1 MKIADDSA
9 YMQSEIDKMLDY
21 YYKVLYSSNVR
32 RQYIVKRYINS
43 TSKKNLQKY
52 IFKFGDGNSARSRGY
67 ESEED
72 ITVEAMLS
80 CDVVA
85 MIAAAYMTS
94 IYIYHDEYLLTDE
107 IVFNVLSEDYGWE
120 EEDWNK
126 AISENNIEEWKNTL
140 SSADIS
146 GGDVLMYKVFR
157 KGKILYYDKDLEREV
172 KSLE

>member
-1 MKIADDSA
+1 M
-9 YMQSEIDKMLDY
+9 
-21 YYKVLYSSNVR
+21 
-32 RQYIVKRYINS
+32 KRYINS

-72 ITVEAMLS
+72 VTVEAMLS

-120 EEDWNK
+120 DEDWNK

-146 GGDVLMYKVFR
+146 GGDVLMYKVSR

-172 KSLE
+172 KRIE

>member
-1 MKIADDSA
+1 M
-9 YMQSEIDKMLDY
+9 
-21 YYKVLYSSNVR
+21 
-32 RQYIVKRYINS
+32 KRYISS
-43 TSKKNLQKY
+43 TSEKNLQKY

-72 ITVEAMLS
+72 VTVEAMLS

>member
-1 MKIADDSA
+1 M
-9 YMQSEIDKMLDY
+9 
-21 YYKVLYSSNVR
+21 
-32 RQYIVKRYINS
+32 KRYINS
-43 TSKKNLQKY
+43 TSKKESTKY

-72 ITVEAMLS
+72 VTVEAMLS

-107 IVFNVLSEDYGWE
+107 IVFNVLCEDYGWE
-120 EEDWNK
+120 QEDWDK

-146 GGDVLMYKVFR
+146 GGDVLLYKVFR
-157 KGKILYYDKDLEREV
+157 KGKILYYDKDIEREV
-172 KSLE
+172 KRIE